1 MLKAH
6 VKIRKKKKKDE
17 KRKALIFAV
26 LFATLTFVS
35 VGYAS
40 GTTPPEEE
48 WNKTFG
54 VNSENP
60 SVNRTPS

>member
-1 MLKAH
+1 MLKAY

-35 VGYAS
+35 VGCAR
-40 GTTPPEEE
+40 GTTQPEEE

-60 SVNRTPS
+60 LINNTSS

>member
-1 MLKAH
+1 MLKAY

-35 VGYAS
+35 VGAAS
-40 GTTPPEEE
+40 GTD
-48 WNKTFG
+48 
-54 VNSENP
+54 SEA
-60 SVNRTPS
+60 SVGQPHL